1 MPSTVQPAQPR
12 YLGPA
17 FEDAKVHDAMNVGLV
32 TCRPETSLGD
42 VARMMTGY
50 GMHAI
55 VVSDVPGGNR
65 AWGIVTSLDLARA
78 GDRLRERSA
87 GDVAQTD
94 LVTVGSDEPLVR
106 AAQLMAEHRISHIVV
121 VQPGGDQPVGVIS
134 TSAITA
140 AIASPGE

>member
-1 MPSTVQPAQPR
+1 MPPTSQNSQVIYA
-12 YLGPA
+12 GPA
-17 FEDAKVHDAMNVGLV
+17 FEDATVHDAMNVGLV

-55 VVSDVPGGNR
+55 VVADVEGGNR

-78 GDRLRERSA
+78 GDDLRAMNA
-87 GDVAQTD
+87 GDVAQTE
-94 LVTVGSDEPLVR
+94 LITIASDEPLV
-106 AAQLMAEHRISHIVV
+106 AAARQMAEHRVSHLLVL
-121 VQPGGDQPVGVIS
+121 QPDDDQPVGVIS

-140 AIASPGE
+140 AIGASA